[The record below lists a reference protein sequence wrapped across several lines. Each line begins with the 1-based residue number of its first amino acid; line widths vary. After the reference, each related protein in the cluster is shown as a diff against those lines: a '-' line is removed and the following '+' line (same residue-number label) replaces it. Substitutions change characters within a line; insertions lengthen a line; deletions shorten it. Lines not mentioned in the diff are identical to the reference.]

1 VNCEHCDRE
10 LNSWKDGFQHE
21 FGYEEWEESDPCE
34 NGCDVLSEID
44 FSESIEYFR
53 FRDSVIKLINS
64 STKKSLELKGTIDSL
79 DDHIA
84 QWWDEVGKEQF
95 YKENT

>member
-1 VNCEHCDRE
+1 MNCENCDRPLKPSE
-10 LNSWKDGFQHE
+10 YWIEEKFQDFH
-21 FGYEEWEESDPCE
+21 PCE

-53 FRDSVIKLINS
+53 FRESVIKRISS
-64 STKKSLELKGTIDSL
+64 STKKDLDLKGTIDSL

>member
-1 VNCEHCDRE
+1 MNCENCDRPLRPSDYWIE
-10 LNSWKDGFQHE
+10 EKFQDFH
-21 FGYEEWEESDPCE
+21 PCE
-34 NGCDVLSEID
+34 NGCDVLSETD
-44 FSESIEYFR
+44 FSDSIEYFR

-64 STKKSLELKGTIDSL
+64 STKKDLNLKGTIDSL

-84 QWWDEVGKEQF
+84 QWWDEIGKETY